1 MLHKAVVTFSI
12 YFAQR
17 HLWACR
23 NTMAAPKVM
32 PSILLCWPT
41 ISKVDVEGMA
51 VEVEHSCQC
60 SAKFCCCVA
69 AEGQFDNGV

>member
-51 VEVEHSCQC
+51 IEVEHSCQY

>member
-1 MLHKAVVTFSI
+1 
-12 YFAQR
+12 
-17 HLWACR
+17 
-23 NTMAAPKVM
+23 MAAPKVM

-51 VEVEHSCQC
+51 IEVEHSCQC
-60 SAKFCCCVA
+60 SAKFCWCVA

>member
-1 MLHKAVVTFSI
+1 MGLLKYNGCSKGYAFH
-12 YFAQR
+12 
-17 HLWACR
+17 
-23 NTMAAPKVM
+23 
-32 PSILLCWPT
+32 LLCWPT